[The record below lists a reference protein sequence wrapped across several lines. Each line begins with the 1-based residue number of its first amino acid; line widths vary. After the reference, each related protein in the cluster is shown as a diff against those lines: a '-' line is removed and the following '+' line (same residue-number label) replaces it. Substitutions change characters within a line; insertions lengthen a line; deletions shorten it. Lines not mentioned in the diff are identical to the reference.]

1 MAIPY
6 VHVVGYDCASLEQ
19 KVPCIDLTCR
29 LHGKIREVQY
39 FINQQYLVWLYILS
53 AIIILLFNK
62 SPLLFVSKIGPD
74 GSIPMIAEK
83 AKCVSIS
90 LGKQF
95 ICRFIQIIQIAINNI
110 LGYFSWALIPLSLS
124 SSGQVGFPTSSIVT
138 LLKPLRYRI
147 AGLWFGSFSSASHFF
162 DNPAIPQT
170 WAPKPWPMQKE
181 GHRPVAWLT
190 HESFSSRVPLVF

>member
-29 LHGKIREVQY
+29 LHGEIKEVQY
-39 FINQQYLVWLYILS
+39 FINQQCLVWLYILLIS
-53 AIIILLFNK
+53 AIIISLFNK

-74 GSIPMIAEK
+74 GSIPMIAEN

-95 ICRFIQIIQIAINNI
+95 ICRFIQIIQIYKQYFRLFFLSVNTFVIIIIWTSWVPNFIYSHVIEAITVQDR
-110 LGYFSWALIPLSLS
+110 W
-124 SSGQVGFPTSSIVT
+124 VMVWIV
-138 LLKPLRYRI
+138 
-147 AGLWFGSFSSASHFF
+147 
-162 DNPAIPQT
+162 
-170 WAPKPWPMQKE
+170 
-181 GHRPVAWLT
+181 
-190 HESFSSRVPLVF
+190 

>member
-1 MAIPY
+1 MANWNRYIISLINN
-6 VHVVGYDCASLEQ
+6 VRLIIYD
-19 KVPCIDLTCR
+19 DL
-29 LHGKIREVQY
+29 
-39 FINQQYLVWLYILS
+39 ILTPILLIS
-53 AIIILLFNK
+53 AIIMLLFNK
-62 SPLLFVSKIGPD
+62 SPLLFVSKMGPD

-83 AKCVSIS
+83 AKCVLIS

-95 ICRFIQIIQIAINNI
+95 IYKFIQLTSI
-110 LGYFSWALIPLSLS
+110 LIRISTIFSTKFAWAMIPLSLS

-170 WAPKPWPMQKE
+170 WAPKPCPMQKE
-181 GHRPVAWLT
+181 GHRPVACLE